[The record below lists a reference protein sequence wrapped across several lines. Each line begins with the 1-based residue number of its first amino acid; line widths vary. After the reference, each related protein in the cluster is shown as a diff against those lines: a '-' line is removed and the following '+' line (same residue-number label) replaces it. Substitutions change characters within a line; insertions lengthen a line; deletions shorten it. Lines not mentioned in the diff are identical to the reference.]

1 VAVVLA
7 ALAALCFALGNV
19 LQQRGALR
27 TDAAGEDLRFLAEI
41 FRHPVWVA
49 GLLLQV
55 AGFGAQV
62 AALGMGSLLV
72 VQAIVVTNFVI
83 ALPFGVWLTDQVVG
97 RRQVLGAL
105 ATLAGL
111 FVFLVGGHPTGGT
124 DHVARTSWVVTLATV
139 AVVLVVLDLSSR
151 RVGAAPAA
159 ALLGAA
165 AGTMFGIQA
174 GLIKSLAHH
183 GAGVGGVI
191 GAWQLYVLAVAAV
204 VGFAYQQRGLKV
216 GVLAPTMAAS
226 NVATLTASVV
236 LGLVL
241 FAEVLRPGVLGPALA
256 VPGLGLM
263 AGGILV
269 LALGGGDTAPS
280 APEAVV
286 FGGEAGHPGR
296 P

>member
-1 VAVVLA
+1 VWLA
-7 ALAALCFALGNV
+7 GSV
-19 LQQRGALR
+19 LQM
-27 TDAAGEDLRFLAEI
+27 
-41 FRHPVWVA
+41 
-49 GLLLQV
+49 

-62 AALGMGSLLV
+62 AALAVGSLLV

-83 ALPFGVWLTDQVVG
+83 ALPFGVWLTGQVVG

-105 ATLAGL
+105 SVLAGL

-124 DHVARTSWVVTLATV
+124 DHVAGASWAVTLVTV
-139 AVVLVVLDLSSR
+139 GAVIVVFDLSSR
-151 RVGAAPAA
+151 RVGPAPAA
-159 ALLGAA
+159 ALLGAV

-174 GLIKSLAHH
+174 GLIKSLSHH
-183 GAGVGGVI
+183 GGGLGGVA
-191 GAWQLYVLAVAAV
+191 GQWQLYVLALAAV

-241 FAEVLRPGVLGPALA
+241 FDEALRPGVLGPALA
-256 VPGLGLM
+256 VPGLALM

-269 LALGGGDTAPS
+269 LALGGGDTSPS

-286 FGGEAGHPGR
+286 LNSPTTHP
-296 P
+296 

>member
-1 VAVVLA
+1 MTVVLA
-7 ALAALCFALGNV
+7 ATAACCFALGNV

-27 TDAAGEDLRFLAEI
+27 TSAPGEQFRFLVEI

-62 AALGMGSLLV
+62 AALGSGSLLV

-97 RRQVLGAL
+97 WRQVIGAL

-111 FVFLVGGHPTGGT
+111 VVLLVGGHPGGV
-124 DHVARTSWVVTLATV
+124 DHLVGAGWVVAL
-139 AVVLVVLDLSSR
+139 AVVAAAVVGFDLASR
-151 RVGAAPAA
+151 RVGPAPAA

-165 AGTMFGIQA
+165 AGTVFGVQA
-174 GLIKSLAHH
+174 GLIKSLSHH
-183 GAGVGGVI
+183 GGGSAGLFGQ
-191 GAWQLYVLAVAAV
+191 WELYVLVVAAL

-226 NVATLTASVV
+226 NVATLLTSVV
-236 LGLVL
+236 LGLAL
-241 FAEVLRPGVLGPALA
+241 FDETLRHGVAGPALA
-256 VPGLGLM
+256 VPGLALM
-263 AGGILV
+263 AGG
-269 LALGGGDTAPS
+269 
-280 APEAVV
+280 
-286 FGGEAGHPGR
+286 
-296 P
+296 